1 MDNIYNDAEYNRQI
15 IKACD
20 RIIGNNLEHLEEV
33 ILEHGTLNTKKEI
46 SLAGKDYLNYLI
58 ENNIK

>member
-46 SLAGKDYLNYLI
+46 
-58 ENNIK
+58 